1 MNLRKIIVPL
11 FIALPIPIFL
21 KIRWLPNVYD
31 ALFKGIYRYYDFEIE
46 TLREFIFHVYGSSYF
61 IDYVLSV
68 LMLMLPFQLIKD
80 YYSKKNIRLSFLKKW
95 GILTCIVS
103 GWIILLGTFS
113 NIWWVPWYKNM
124 IYIAY
129 ALFLGL
135 ICTTLLYF
143 AIDRHVDK
151 NNQPTKNK

>member
-1 MNLRKIIVPL
+1 MNLRKIIVAL

-46 TLREFIFHVYGSSYF
+46 TLREFLFHVYGSSYF

-80 YYSKKNIRLSFLKKW
+80 YYSKKNIRLSFIAVPLKSEKV
-95 GILTCIVS
+95 L
-103 GWIILLGTFS
+103 
-113 NIWWVPWYKNM
+113 
-124 IYIAY
+124 
-129 ALFLGL
+129 
-135 ICTTLLYF
+135 
-143 AIDRHVDK
+143 
-151 NNQPTKNK
+151 